1 MPQNGTARRMPPAT
15 EPAPSR
21 PVARVAVDVSLT
33 HLDRPFDYLVP
44 ARVDDVAVPGCRVR
58 VRFAG
63 QLLDGFLLDRADSSD
78 HRGSLAPL
86 SRVVSGERVLTTE
99 IAELAR
105 EVADRYAGTLSDV
118 LRLAIPPR
126 HARAEAETAGEVR
139 PAPAAPAPGPWSAYP
154 AGPAF
159 LTALA
164 RGDAPRAVWTALP
177 GEDWPEAIARAVRAA
192 LSGGRGALVVL
203 PDGRDVARVDTAL
216 TGRLGGDQHTV
227 LTAELGPAERYRRWL
242 RALRGSVRAVVGTR
256 AAMFAPISDLGLVIV
271 WDDGDDLHAEPRAP
285 YPHVREVLGLRA
297 HRLGCAAL
305 FGAFARTPETVRLC
319 DAGWARALAA
329 DRSTVRRAAPH
340 IRPAGEDA
348 ELARDPAARAARLP
362 TLAHQTAREALASG
376 PVLVQVPRR
385 GYVPAVACDRCRQR
399 AHCQQCCGP
408 LGLSAAGAAPHCRW
422 CGAVAGGWRCHEC
435 AAPRVRAV
443 AVGARRTAEELGR
456 AFPSVPVRTSG
467 KEDVLDRVGPE
478 PALVVS
484 TPGAEP
490 AVEGGFAAALLLDGS
505 AMLARPGLR
514 AAEEAL
520 RRWLGAATLVRA
532 GSRGGRVMVLAD
544 GGLAPVQALLR
555 WDPASYA
562 EDELAERAQL
572 GFPPAVRMASLTG
585 SRGDLDDLLAL
596 AELPE
601 GAETLGPVQLD
612 SSAEQRALVRVPRAQ
627 GGSLAKALRDAQG
640 RRSARRNAGGV
651 RVQVDPLEPL

>member
-1 MPQNGTARRMPPAT
+1 MPPAT

-44 ARVDDVAVPGCRVR
+44 ARVDDLAVPGCRVR

-126 HARAEAETAGEVR
+126 HARAEAESAGEAR

-159 LTALA
+159 LTALV
-164 RGDAPRAVWTALP
+164 RGDTPRAVWTALP

-203 PDGRDVARVDTAL
+203 PDGRDVARVDAAL
-216 TGRLGGDQHTV
+216 TGALGGDQHTV

-256 AAMFAPISDLGLVIV
+256 AAMFAPVSDLGLVVV

-319 DAGWARALAA
+319 DAGWAKALAA
-329 DRSTVRRAAPH
+329 DRSTVRRAAPR
-340 IRPAGEDA
+340 IRPAGEDT
-348 ELARDPAARAARLP
+348 ELTRDPAARTARLP

-435 AAPRVRAV
+435 ASPRVRAV

-532 GSRGGRVMVLAD
+532 GSRGGRVVVLAD

-585 SRGDLDDLLAL
+585 TRGDLDDLLAL

-651 RVQVDPLEPL
+651 RVQIDPLEPL